1 MNLRSIQI
9 RMTFWATLLV
19 VVTSVGFML
28 QTYYSL
34 QHSLYGELR
43 TRMAQRIKDVQTQI
57 LPRAGIM
64 PTQDLAYKI
73 EDDYLTKD
81 TSSFIRIRRE
91 GGNTLFLTRPPQ
103 DQSYDPATMPLLAYP
118 DHIAEYYL
126 GTHPKHHILLMG
138 ISTSVNGVNYI
149 VEMGHPTDRID
160 NDLHD
165 LTLSLIFGMPFILIV
180 AIAGG
185 LFWTRK
191 ALHPVEAMRHTAEQI
206 SSGNLRQRLPVS
218 STGDAIENLART
230 LNQMLGRLDRAY
242 QQAVRFSADASH
254 ELRTPITILRGEMEA
269 LIRTEKMSDVSR
281 DRLGSILE
289 EIERLSSIVESL
301 ISLARLD
308 AGENKEHKAV
318 DLSHLVR
325 TTVEQMQLLA
335 EEKNILVTVEA
346 PQPYFIMG
354 ESESLKQV
362 IINLFDNAVK
372 YTMNGGSII
381 VSTYVTDRNTVLKFK
396 DNGMGIASDDI
407 PHIFERFYRTDNA
420 RSQAIQ
426 GAGLGLSIV
435 QSICQAHGGTIE
447 VDSQQGGGTV
457 FTITFPRTTHT
468 PEA

>member
-19 VVTSVGFML
+19 VLTSVGFML

-34 QHSLYGELR
+34 QHSLYGEVR
-43 TRMAQRIKDVQTQI
+43 TRMTQRIKDVQGQI
-57 LPRAGIM
+57 LPHVASM
-64 PTQDLAYKI
+64 TATDLSQKI
-73 EDDYLTKD
+73 DDDFLTKD
-81 TSSFIRIRRE
+81 TSSFIRIRQQ
-91 GGNTLFLTRPPQ
+91 GGPTLFLTRPPL
-103 DQSYDPATMPLLAYP
+103 DHSYDPQAIPFLTYSDQMT
-118 DHIAEYYL
+118 EYYL
-126 GTHPKHHILLMG
+126 DTHPKHHMLLIG
-138 ISTSVNGVNYI
+138 LSASLNGTSYI
-149 VEMGHPTDRID
+149 VEMGHPTDHID
-160 NDLHD
+160 GVLHD
-165 LTLSLIFGMPFILIV
+165 LTLSLILGMPFILIV

-191 ALHPVEAMRHTAEQI
+191 ALHPVEAMRLTAEQI

-269 LIRTEKMSDVSR
+269 LVRNEKMSDVSR
-281 DRLGSILE
+281 DRIGSILE
-289 EIERLSSIVESL
+289 EVERLSSIVESL

-318 DLSHLVR
+318 DLARLVR

-346 PQPYFIMG
+346 SQPYFITG
-354 ESESLKQV
+354 EIESLKQV

-381 VSTYVTDRNTVLKFK
+381 VSTYATDKNTILKFK
-396 DNGMGIASDDI
+396 DNGMGIASGDI

-457 FTITFPRTTHT
+457 FTIAFPRATHAA
-468 PEA
+468 EG